1 MKTRVPLLLL
11 ALIGASR
18 LAPAQGDKEG
28 VIQCANLIYAGV
40 QTSRCFSDE
49 FLHIAQRE
57 TGIPTARRFKS
68 VKLDSEELFDYPFVM
83 MTGEASFHLS
93 QAERDNLRRYLDKG
107 GFLMASAGCSSKEW
121 DETFR
126 REINGLF
133 EGTRLTDLAM
143 DHALWKT
150 VYDIQDIQ
158 LHRPGDEARMAGLE
172 RNGKLVVVYSPE
184 GLNNTA
190 NVEGCCCCGGNEIDN
205 AAEIAVNILVYS
217 LLY

>member
-1 MKTRVPLLLL
+1 MKTRTPILLL
-11 ALIGASR
+11 AVLGAVR

-68 VKLDSEELFDYPFVM
+68 VKLDSEELFEYPFVM
-83 MTGEASFHLS
+83 MTGESSFHLS

-121 DETFR
+121 DDTFR

-133 EGTRLTDLAM
+133 EDTRLADLAM

-150 VYDIQDIQ
+150 VYDIGSIQ
-158 LHRPGDEARMAGLE
+158 LHRPGGEARMAGLE

-190 NVEGCCCCGGNEIDN
+190 NVEGCCCCGGNEINN